1 MAGRREEFVPLPRPV
16 PQDESDDERR
26 RRHRPQGRRPRVHY
40 GDRNP
45 LDGRRSPSPDMVVA
59 ERIIERERDRRRQA
73 DAIAR
78 EEHHRRREAE
88 AAADREHA
96 EVRRLAEITN
106 RLANAHFHEGRRRT
120 AAEEAAYHAR
130 RAAERA
136 EQEAEI
142 AERERMVAERQR
154 NHEREMRAR
163 AEAAARARPL
173 PYIHQAPY
181 PLRIDRGAEVIRQ
194 AQAEE
199 LRRQEDELIY
209 GLGRPHRD
217 GRPEFI
223 YEWERRG
230 RNPYRR

>member
-1 MAGRREEFVPLPRPV
+1 MAGRREEFVPLPRPI
-16 PQDESDDERR
+16 PQEERR
-26 RRHRPQGRRPRVHY
+26 RPQRQRPRVYH

-45 LDGRRSPSPDMVVA
+45 LDGHRSPSPDMAVA
-59 ERIIERERDRRRQA
+59 ERIIERERDQRRRADAMAREEQHRRRQA
-73 DAIAR
+73 
-78 EEHHRRREAE
+78 E
-88 AAADREHA
+88 AAAFREHE
-96 EVRRLAEITN
+96 EVRRLNEITN
-106 RLANAHFHEGRRRT
+106 RLANAHFQEGRRRT
-120 AAEEAAYHAR
+120 AAEEAAYHAE

-136 EQEAEI
+136 THAADL
-142 AERERMVAERQR
+142 AERERIVAERQR

-173 PYIHQAPY
+173 PYIHQRPY

-199 LRRQEDELIY
+199 LRRQEEELIY

-217 GRPEFI
+217 GHPEFI
-223 YEWERRG
+223 YEWEQRG